1 MPFFATLIS
10 ILIILG
16 IWYSSYYLGA
26 FVGPTLG
33 GILVNIY
40 GFDSMTVVF
49 AGIFGVLFGTNLME
63 FLHRKYATHKKHK
76 NYKTLDDQDHKMEYG
91 YDGIRWQ
98 VIS

>member
-1 MPFFATLIS
+1 M
-10 ILIILG
+10 
-16 IWYSSYYLGA
+16 GA

-49 AGIFGVLFGTNLME
+49 AVIFGVLFGTNLME
-63 FLHRKYATHKKHK
+63 FVHRKYATHKKHK
-76 NYKTLDDQDHKMEYG
+76 NYKTLDDIDIYG

-98 VIS
+98 VIYNTSK